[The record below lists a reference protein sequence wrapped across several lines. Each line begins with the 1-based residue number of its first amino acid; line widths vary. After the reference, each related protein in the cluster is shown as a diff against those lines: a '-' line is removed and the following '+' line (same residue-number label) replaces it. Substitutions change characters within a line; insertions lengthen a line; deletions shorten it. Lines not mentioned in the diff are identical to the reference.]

1 MSALSY
7 LLPQVISGGSIV
19 AVVLG
24 LPTVGPLLIS
34 SLVNQDMYLAGS
46 ILMMLSVFTV
56 VSTLISDLL
65 LAVID
70 PRIRVS

>member
-34 SLVNQDMYLAGS
+34 SLVSQDMYLAGS